1 MDTFDLLDILVKNST
16 FSRGKL
22 VSLFKEYPLDKFTTK
37 KLLEEILSEKGGK
50 DFTDAEDFVSYHH
63 VFLKHVKVEFLNFYH
78 QKNNKHFLSR
88 APPQ

>member
-37 KLLEEILSEKGGK
+37 KLLEEILSEKEG
-50 DFTDAEDFVSYHH
+50 
-63 VFLKHVKVEFLNFYH
+63 N
-78 QKNNKHFLSR
+78 
-88 APPQ
+88 

>member
-50 DFTDAEDFVSYHH
+50 DFTNAEDFVSYL
-63 VFLKHVKVEFLNFYH
+63 FNESKIRNQPLLTIIKRKLLG
-78 QKNNKHFLSR
+78 KRGRK
-88 APPQ
+88 